1 MIRSQ
6 LHLIGQPVRSL
17 QTMLRTI
24 SFAYPFLPRLT
35 PDGIF
40 GERTL
45 EAVMLFQREFFPP
58 VTGQVNQ
65 ATWDAIVSL
74 YHQVVSRRCPPAAFQ
89 VQSFPSHRVRPAF
102 ILTWCSPCSAGCL
115 GS

>member
-74 YHQVVSRRCPPAAFQ
+74 YHQVGFPPHSAAHPQLSKSRVFR
-89 VQSFPSHRVRPAF
+89 R
-102 ILTWCSPCSAGCL
+102 TG
-115 GS
+115 

>member
-35 PDGIF
+35 PTEF
-40 GERTL
+40 RRTHL
-45 EAVMLFQREFFPP
+45 EAVMLFQREFF
-58 VTGQVNQ
+58 
-65 ATWDAIVSL
+65 L
-74 YHQVVSRRCPPAAFQ
+74 R
-89 VQSFPSHRVRPAF
+89 
-102 ILTWCSPCSAGCL
+102 SPDR
-115 GS
+115 

>member
-1 MIRSQ
+1 MIVPQEIR
-6 LHLIGQPVRSL
+6 LIGQPVRSL
-17 QTMLRTI
+17 QTMLREL
-24 SFAYPFLPRLT
+24 SFLYDFLPRLT

-65 ATWDAIVSL
+65 ATWDAIAAL
-74 YHQVVSRRCPPAAFQ
+74 YLQARARLAGPLPGRTYPKGGFT
-89 VQSFPSHRVRPAF
+89 VQSE
-102 ILTWCSPCSAGCL
+102 
-115 GS
+115 

>member
-58 VTGQVNQ
+58 ATEHNIKWIQHLNHRPETGTLDQESWNTLSRLYTMFVTS
-65 ATWDAIVSL
+65 A
-74 YHQVVSRRCPPAAFQ
+74 
-89 VQSFPSHRVRPAF
+89 QSPWTTRPELF
-102 ILTWCSPCSAGCL
+102 MP
-115 GS
+115 

>member
-74 YHQVVSRRCPPAAFQ
+74 YHQVVSRLHSAAHPQ
-89 VQSFPSHRVRPAF
+89 LSKSRVFRR
-102 ILTWCSPCSAGCL
+102 TG
-115 GS
+115 

>member
-74 YHQVVSRRCPPAAFQ
+74 YLGGFPPHSAAHPQLSKSRVFR
-89 VQSFPSHRVRPAF
+89 R
-102 ILTWCSPCSAGCL
+102 TG
-115 GS
+115 

>member
-35 PDGIF
+35 PVSYTHL
-40 GERTL
+40 TL
-45 EAVMLFQREFFPP
+45 PTKLEV
-58 VTGQVNQ
+58 
-65 ATWDAIVSL
+65 
-74 YHQVVSRRCPPAAFQ
+74 
-89 VQSFPSHRVRPAF
+89 
-102 ILTWCSPCSAGCL
+102 
-115 GS
+115 

>member
-45 EAVMLFQREFFPP
+45 EAVMPLSEGIFPSGHRTGKPGHLGRYRFLVSPGGFPP
-58 VTGQVNQ
+58 HSAAHPQLSKSRVFRRTG
-65 ATWDAIVSL
+65 
-74 YHQVVSRRCPPAAFQ
+74 
-89 VQSFPSHRVRPAF
+89 
-102 ILTWCSPCSAGCL
+102 
-115 GS
+115 